1 MSIER
6 KIKPVKN
13 NQDKSNTYS
22 YYKSQLNKAI
32 KYEFYLEAIMIEYAM
47 MEDRL
52 RSFIYHIGGLANRN
66 STKIGSKKTKQEI
79 KDIVSC
85 YRQENEKDNLG
96 ITNISGKEKIIRC
109 ILRWSLDEDKEIT
122 DNNYLK
128 TLNNQ
133 LHERIDTNQF
143 FILLDDVDEWC
154 SYRNELVH
162 ALMNKNTDSIQEK
175 IADQANL
182 GRELAEKLSAE
193 ERKIKFHQKVRK
205 AANLQTE

>member
-22 YYKSQLNKAI
+22 FYKSQLNKAI

-52 RSFIYHIGGLANRN
+52 RSFIYHIGGLASRN
-66 STKIGSKKTKQEI
+66 SIKIGSKKTKQEI
-79 KDIVSC
+79 KYIVSR

-109 ILRWSLDEDKEIT
+109 ILRWSLDEEKEIN

-133 LHERIDTNQF
+133 LHERIDINQF
-143 FILLDDVDEWC
+143 LKLLDEVDEWC

-162 ALMNKNTDSIQEK
+162 ALMNKSTDSIQEK

-182 GRELAEKLSAE
+182 GQELAEKLSAE
-193 ERKIKFHQKVRK
+193 ERKIKYYQKVRK